1 MPVLSRLSCDEYP
14 ARLLFAWKRI
24 GLYLCE
30 EIGKI
35 HPQTCELIAVRAC
48 ALRISRALSFDNI
61 LLTLFSVGLSL
72 LFLPRPVI
80 LTIIVLKVMEQRRQP
95 RQPMNTTNI
104 RMPAVHKAIDSARDM
119 AIIITI
125 TDFLALLYCY
135 EHPSIFLNNIV
146 FISLQAAGVLV
157 LVLDLH
163 H

>member
-1 MPVLSRLSCDEYP
+1 MTRNPPVFCLPGRE
-14 ARLLFAWKRI
+14 KRI
-24 GLYLCE
+24 CYICVRRSE
-30 EIGKI
+30 RF
-35 HPQTCELIAVRAC
+35 TCELIAVRAC

-119 AIIITI
+119 AIITM
-125 TDFLALLYCY
+125 TDFLALFYCY
-135 EHPSIFLNNIV
+135 EHPSIFLKNMV
-146 FISLQAAGVLV
+146 FISLQVAGKC
-157 LVLDLH
+157 
-163 H
+163 